1 MLSWW
6 GLTDFGDSAAMLP
19 AAALIAAWLAAG
31 RAWRRMV
38 LWCGGFAVLSLLVAL
53 SKLAFLGWGIGSQD
67 IDFTGIS
74 GHTALAVSI
83 FSVGT
88 ALSLADRPPALRW
101 GGIALGAAI
110 GLAIGLSRLAL
121 HVHSLSEVAAGAT
134 LGAALSAIYFWGS
147 THAVPARLYPTAL
160 GAALLIT
167 LAAIHGERAPTQD
180 FLTRLAL
187 DLSGRSVPHSRAE
200 WQANAAGRGDYSP
213 QLAQRPTV
221 SSGVVG
227 N

>member
-1 MLSWW
+1 MLTWW
-6 GLTDFGDSAAMLP
+6 GLTDFGDSSAMLP

-31 RAWRRMV
+31 RAWRQTV
-38 LWCGGFAVLSLLVAL
+38 LWCGGFAVLSLLVAA

-88 ALSLADRPPALRW
+88 ALSLADRPRVLRW
-101 GGIALGAAI
+101 SGAAIGAAI

-121 HVHSLSEVAAGAT
+121 HVHSVSEVVAGAA
-134 LGAALSAIYFWGS
+134 LGAALAVIYFWGA
-147 THAVPARLYPTAL
+147 THAIPARLYPAAL
-160 GAALLIT
+160 GAALLII

-187 DLSGRSVPHSRAE
+187 DLSGRAVPHSRAE
-200 WQANAAGRGDYSP
+200 WQADAAGQGNYPP
-213 QLAQRPTV
+213 QLALRPPV
-221 SSGVVG
+221 SSALVG